1 MDLGTR
7 AAEGGH
13 QERKRELIWEIREG
27 QLLCHF
33 YFLSGQQLI
42 PFLGSL
48 RVCPSQLSLM
58 PTFPTS

>member
-1 MDLGTR
+1 M
-7 AAEGGH
+7 
-13 QERKRELIWEIREG
+13 WEIREG

-33 YFLSGQQLI
+33 YILSAQQLM

-48 RVCPSQLSLM
+48 RAWPSQLSLM